1 MVIINVFVSS
11 KTVEFARERKVI
23 KEELEGLS
31 KSIKVFIFENDARP
45 SSKKPDEVYRDK
57 VSRCHIYIGLFRN
70 EYSKPTLDEYNIA
83 LSNNKERLI
92 YINDTDVQ
100 HRDPRLANEISRFHR
115 STCKHVTDRDNL
127 SGLIR
132 DHIIDV
138 VAESFDLSLPSIN
151 INGLVYLYPNYFDN
165 YNKDNLED
173 WKNGFEFNLFPIK
186 TGQEIKREH
195 VLREILSKLKSQ
207 LLLILVGE
215 LGSSKTTILNE
226 IVCYF
231 NSSDYYTFLVENIE
245 PKDVSVITT
254 SLERFLNRKKKIF
267 VACDNILSQKAI
279 SLLEIIKK
287 INQHRFRGNIK
298 FLVTAISPDL
308 YNLINYQMSLPIY
321 AVNAFE
327 HISSLLYL
335 TRKRDNIYEIPPFT
349 IEETKNFILR
359 YDEKLDAKSKSRIDS
374 IAEERDKEAKGNV
387 FLIKCFTLQ
396 HSLQDHIIKILR
408 DYLSTQDKLETML
421 ICALVSLSN
430 ITISEALMKRLGIM
444 SNAVR
449 LKGITLSRI
458 NDTIWQTI
466 HKKWDNEFFNLLFSG
481 EPNYNSYVNSFEQ

>member
-1 MVIINVFVSS
+1 
-11 KTVEFARERKVI
+11 
-23 KEELEGLS
+23 
-31 KSIKVFIFENDARP
+31 
-45 SSKKPDEVYRDK
+45 
-57 VSRCHIYIGLFRN
+57 
-70 EYSKPTLDEYNIA
+70 
-83 LSNNKERLI
+83 
-92 YINDTDVQ
+92 
-100 HRDPRLANEISRFHR
+100 
-115 STCKHVTDRDNL
+115 
-127 SGLIR
+127 
-132 DHIIDV
+132 
-138 VAESFDLSLPSIN
+138 
-151 INGLVYLYPNYFDN
+151 LYPNYFDN

-335 TRKRDNIYEIPPFT
+335 TRNRDNIYEIPPFT